1 MVKLPRKIRLAEVGP
16 RRFAAIFKKLVKLS
30 EIWYTEFIKIMA
42 LATKKKQKIIG
53 EFKIHEK
60 DTGSTEVQVAILSE
74 QIEQLA
80 KHLKKNHKD
89 NHSRLGLL
97 KMVAER
103 RALMNY
109 LAKKDIKRYN
119 SLVKRLGLKK

>member
-1 MVKLPRKIRLAEVGP
+1 MLP
-16 RRFAAIFKKLVKLS
+16 
-30 EIWYTEFIKIMA
+30 
-42 LATKKKQKIIG
+42 TKKKQKIIG
-53 EFKIHEK
+53 EFKVHEK

-80 KHLKKNHKD
+80 KHLKKNLKD

-103 RALMNY
+103 RTLMNY
-109 LAKKDIKRYN
+109 LSKKDIKRHN
-119 SLVKRLGLKK
+119 SLAKKLGLKK